1 MDTLM
6 SLPMTASVLTEYGD
20 LEEACRSCGC
30 DGLEVVWGGEE
41 LPCTVPQALH
51 VGYHLTF
58 YPDWLDFWR
67 GDRAALTE
75 KFGSEE
81 VWRSFYGGPEGR
93 ETLLRLYVGG
103 ALCGVPRVRRVGG
116 GGLHLPLAAHP

>member
-81 VWRSFYGGPEGR
+81 VWRTF
-93 ETLLRLYVGG
+93 
-103 ALCGVPRVRRVGG
+103 
-116 GGLHLPLAAHP
+116 

>member
-67 GDRAALTE
+67 GRPGRTDQRSKGLHR
-75 KFGSEE
+75 GS
-81 VWRSFYGGPEGR
+81 
-93 ETLLRLYVGG
+93 
-103 ALCGVPRVRRVGG
+103 GG
-116 GGLHLPLAAHP
+116 GRSRLLEDLSSD